1 MGRIRKTL
9 AWTLS
14 PGGSMHGLVR
24 PESSAELAARDQ
36 AELLREQNRLL
47 AQIAGEQS
55 PDGTGD
61 DTAAR
66 EFEERARRV
75 AASTI
80 ELGDIDNSLLRT
92 RVRIIREGR
101 GES

>member
-9 AWTLS
+9 AWTFS
-14 PGGSMHGLVR
+14 PAGTCTVVR
-24 PESSAELAARDQ
+24 SESSSDQAARHVID
-36 AELLREQNRLL
+36 LLTEQNCLVGQIVGERSSEKDNRA
-47 AQIAGEQS
+47 AQ
-55 PDGTGD
+55 
-61 DTAAR
+61 
-66 EFEERARRV
+66 EFEERAKRV

-101 GES
+101 GDL